1 MPELILLVIA
11 VLVGMISAMI
21 GLGGGFL
28 VVPILIYFFNVEAH
42 QAIGTSLVMI
52 IFTGLSATFAY
63 WRQKR
68 LDFLVGILL
77 TIGTV
82 PGAVLGAYLTTL
94 VTARVLTTLFGVLL
108 IILALQ
114 FTRKD
119 YVISPKTGLHRL
131 LVDSKGVEFDYSARV
146 VPGLI
151 LSFVAGVVSGFFGIG
166 GGAMMVPV
174 LMMVVGLPMHIAVAV
189 SAFIMVFTS
198 ISGALTHLTLGNVI
212 TEYALY
218 LSLGIVCGTQIGAAM
233 ARRLSTSMLQRV
245 FAASLVV
252 VGLRMILDLL

>member
-1 MPELILLVIA
+1 
-11 VLVGMISAMI
+11 
-21 GLGGGFL
+21 
-28 VVPILIYFFNVEAH
+28 
-42 QAIGTSLVMI
+42 
-52 IFTGLSATFAY
+52 
-63 WRQKR
+63 
-68 LDFLVGILL
+68 
-77 TIGTV
+77 
-82 PGAVLGAYLTTL
+82 
-94 VTARVLTTLFGVLL
+94 
-108 IILALQ
+108 
-114 FTRKD
+114 
-119 YVISPKTGLHRL
+119 
-131 LVDSKGVEFDYSARV
+131 V

-151 LSFVAGVVSGFFGIG
+151 LSFVAGVVSGLFGIG
-166 GGAMMVPV
+166 GGAVMVPV

-252 VGLRMILDLL
+252 VGLRMILDLP

>member
-1 MPELILLVIA
+1 LPELILLVIG

-68 LDFLVGILL
+68 VDFLVGILL

-94 VTARVLTTLFGVLL
+94 VTARVLTALFGVFLV
-108 IILALQ
+108 ILALQ

-166 GGAMMVPV
+166 GGAVMVPV
-174 LMMVVGLPMHIAVAV
+174 MMMVVGLPMHIAVAV